1 MFRQSRYAS
10 LNADDFA
17 ALEQRIQ
24 DLERRL
30 MRATRTASRATSG
43 YSSDA
48 SQAAQRIGD
57 SIVTALTD
65 FSDRVRGSARSV
77 GDGADRWRQ
86 DVTRVGN
93 AMLRRLSAQVEHRPF
108 VLLAVAVG
116 VGVLA
121 GLALRRD

>member
-10 LNADDFA
+10 VNADDFA

-30 MRATRTASRATSG
+30 VRATRTTSRAASG

-65 FSDRVRGSARSV
+65 FSGRVRGGARSV
-77 GDGADRWRQ
+77 GDEADRWRQ

-93 AMLRRLSAQVEHRPF
+93 AMLRRVSAHVEHRPF

-116 VGVLA
+116 VGLLA
-121 GLALRRD
+121 GLAMRRD